1 MGKLAG
7 WTGLEPAAFRVT
19 GGRYN
24 QLNYHPARITKEVF
38 LYWPW
43 PLNST
48 TIFRTLALKGV
59 LVKNLVISTILL
71 TFSAAWSQSP
81 NPETTYDLKMNT
93 TCEACVKK
101 ITKNICEP
109 FKSQLVECTPTVGAL
124 KLRGS
129 NVDMAAIRKAI
140 QKTGYEI
147 ESETTKPAAK

>member
-1 MGKLAG
+1 M
-7 WTGLEPAAFRVT
+7 
-19 GGRYN
+19 
-24 QLNYHPARITKEVF
+24 
-38 LYWPW
+38 
-43 PLNST
+43 
-48 TIFRTLALKGV
+48 
-59 LVKNLVISTILL
+59 KNLVISTILL